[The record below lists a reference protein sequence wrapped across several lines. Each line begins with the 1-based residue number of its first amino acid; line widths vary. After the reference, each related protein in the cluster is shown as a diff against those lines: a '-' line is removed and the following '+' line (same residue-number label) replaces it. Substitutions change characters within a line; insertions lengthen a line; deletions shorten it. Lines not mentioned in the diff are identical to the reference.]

1 MSSPATVDVYRRG
14 RKTQVQVV
22 QMNAFGGSCSLQR
35 KFLQLKSALLIET
48 HTADLCVERIGL
60 QSLQGDGCRKFVDAD
75 VMRIEP
81 AGCIGFRQHI
91 VVDLSAT
98 DKYGIDTQVDG
109 LFALCRI
116 F

>member
-1 MSSPATVDVYRRG
+1 M
-14 RKTQVQVV
+14 
-22 QMNAFGGSCSLQR
+22 QMDTFGGSCGLQR

-60 QSLQGDGCRKFVDAD
+60 QSLQGDGCRKFADAD
-75 VMRIEP
+75 VMRVEP
-81 AGCIGFRQHI
+81 AGRVGFRQHI

-98 DKYGIDTQVDG
+98 DKYGIDTQVNR
-109 LFALCRI
+109 LLALCRI

>member
-1 MSSPATVDVYRRG
+1 M
-14 RKTQVQVV
+14 
-22 QMNAFGGSCSLQR
+22 QMDAFGGSCDLQC
-35 KFLQLKSALLIET
+35 KFFQLKSALFIET

-60 QSLQGDGCRKFVDAD
+60 QGLQGDGCRKFADAD

-81 AGCIGFRQHI
+81 AGRVGFRQHI
-91 VVDLSAT
+91 IMDLSAT
-98 DKYGIDTQVDG
+98 DKHGIDTQVDG

>member
-1 MSSPATVDVYRRG
+1 M
-14 RKTQVQVV
+14 
-22 QMNAFGGSCSLQR
+22 QMDTFEGSCGLQR

-60 QSLQGDGCRKFVDAD
+60 QSLQGDGCRKFADAD
-75 VMRIEP
+75 VMRVEP
-81 AGCIGFRQHI
+81 AGRVGFRQHI

-98 DKYGIDTQVDG
+98 DKYGIDTQVNR
-109 LFALCRI
+109 LLALCRI